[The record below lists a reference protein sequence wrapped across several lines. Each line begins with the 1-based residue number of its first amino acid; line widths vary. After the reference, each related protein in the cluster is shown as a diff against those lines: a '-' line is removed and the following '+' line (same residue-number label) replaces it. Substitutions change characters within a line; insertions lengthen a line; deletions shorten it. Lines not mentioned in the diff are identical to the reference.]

1 MGATMTFHYFSKE
14 FQCCLAITTLCRTAF
29 QDFPFIIHGPPKIER
44 LAVDLHEH
52 LTQMPLPVCPRP
64 HSVNPSAP
72 NFSGKQWAKSVPP
85 KPNRL
90 MADVDAA
97 LVQKLLNI
105 AKRKRKWTYIK
116 TASRMKLGRFSKI
129 TKWAAF
135 CHPERPSGR
144 PARLKS
150 FSSDSAL

>member
-1 MGATMTFHYFSKE
+1 MWATMTFHCFFKE
-14 FQCCLAITTLCRTAF
+14 FQCCLAITALRNEAF
-29 QDFPFIIHGPPKIER
+29 QYFPFVIHSPPKIVR

-52 LTQMPLPVCPRP
+52 LIQMPLPVCPWP
-64 HSVNPSAP
+64 HSINPSAAH
-72 NFSGKQWAKSVPP
+72 FGSKQWAKSVPL
-85 KPNRL
+85 KPNCL

-97 LVQKLLNI
+97 FVQTILNI